1 MGKQTTVSDVAKY
14 FLLRAKSE
22 GKKISNKKLQKL
34 VYYSQAWTLALTN
47 KPLFSEKI
55 EAWIHGPAIPSLYR
69 EFKKFGSK
77 PICLDGLSSK
87 AFSLSNNEILNEVWR
102 VYGKYDAK
110 YLEILTHEEDPWLHA
125 REELEFEES
134 SNIEITHESMKNY
147 YRMKLEEIP
156 RNETEELNS

>member
-1 MGKQTTVSDVAKY
+1 MGKQIAVSDVAKY

-34 VYYSQAWTLALTN
+34 VYYAQAWVLALTN

-69 EFKKFGSK
+69 KFKKYGSK
-77 PICLDGLSSK
+77 PIHLDDLSSK
-87 AFSLSNNEILNEVWR
+87 GFSLPNNEVLDEVWR
-102 VYGKYDAK
+102 VYGKYDAN
-110 YLEILTHEEDPWLHA
+110 YLETLTHQEDPWLHA
-125 REELEFEES
+125 RDEMEFGES
-134 SNIEITHESMKNY
+134 SNNEITRESMKNY

-156 RNETEELNS
+156 KNETEEINS